1 MGHFV
6 SHHSMCHSS
15 HQWWSV
21 SATQWGYPRIR
32 GIPAPAVW
40 LKGSPPHCADTHS
53 RLPIIYNGA
62 HNPHEWRPP
71 PDCSEWLPVREP
83 HTATTRQC
91 GTPSL
96 GARASCRSQEQ
107 LPHLASAARVQETW
121 SACSLCSTLTL
132 LLLSSKNTI
141 LKCLWKV

>member
-1 MGHFV
+1 MIRSVKLYVIPVNGAQQHR
-6 SHHSMCHSS
+6 
-15 HQWWSV
+15 QWWSV

-96 GARASCRSQEQ
+96 GGRASCRSQEQ
-107 LPHLASAARVQETW
+107 LPHLASTARVKETW
-121 SACSLCSTLTL
+121 SPARCARRSPCCCFLPKTQF
-132 LLLSSKNTI
+132 
-141 LKCLWKV
+141 